1 MPVEAK
7 ARERGWRV
15 EAPLAAHALVFLDQ
29 QPGPASGSAA
39 TGRRAG
45 GRGVGRAQPA
55 LQGELQRA
63 AVVGGGEGKVAA
75 GVLLAV
81 EVHPQRVGEQR
92 VLGLQAERDAAQ
104 LDQAGRVGLDVQA
117 QARQHFGH
125 RLALAEGQHLLERG
139 GPFLGKR
146 VRGQGDRRRLLAGQ
160 HRLPQQAVAA
170 VGLAAFEDQA
180 QARAGGPRGDADAR
194 YQLGALAHQ
203 GDVLV
208 DVDLRHRLVI
218 GDVLVHLDAAG
229 TRSVRCGQGS
239 LALGHDLAASR
250 DQDIELHHQ
259 RRTDPGR
266 VQHATGAPGL
276 RGVGAHRVAI
286 GAVKA
291 KAEGSPRNRI
301 VDAHDRRGPY
311 QFEPGLGASAV
322 LGEVEPACVLG
333 LERELGGAELRLQR
347 RSVQAERA
355 RAAAG
360 LGQRQPQRTA
370 EHGHAS
376 ADHRVAQL
384 DVQRRAHRLGELRL
398 AIEGEGGRGRHL
410 SLASGGGCSR

>member
-1 MPVEAK
+1 MRAEAEHRLARDCAAGSAAGVGFQPGGLQRKTHRAAFAILRHAVHPPALGAGLGEPQSAAVGDCQLDAQRLRLQVERRPAHREPLRRAGAAGGMGGVEVEGLLHQRRRAAARGGGQHAQHALDALGQRMPVEAK

-92 VLGLQAERDAAQ
+92 MLGLQTERDAAQ

-170 VGLAAFEDQA
+170 VGLAAFEEQA
-180 QARAGGPRGDADAR
+180 QARACGPRGDADA
-194 YQLGALAHQ
+194 
-203 GDVLV
+203 
-208 DVDLRHRLVI
+208 
-218 GDVLVHLDAAG
+218 
-229 TRSVRCGQGS
+229 
-239 LALGHDLAASR
+239 
-250 DQDIELHHQ
+250 
-259 RRTDPGR
+259 
-266 VQHATGAPGL
+266 
-276 RGVGAHRVAI
+276 
-286 GAVKA
+286 
-291 KAEGSPRNRI
+291 
-301 VDAHDRRGPY
+301 
-311 QFEPGLGASAV
+311 
-322 LGEVEPACVLG
+322 
-333 LERELGGAELRLQR
+333 
-347 RSVQAERA
+347 
-355 RAAAG
+355 
-360 LGQRQPQRTA
+360 
-370 EHGHAS
+370 
-376 ADHRVAQL
+376 
-384 DVQRRAHRLGELRL
+384 
-398 AIEGEGGRGRHL
+398 
-410 SLASGGGCSR
+410 